1 MMMMILVIREVC
13 RAQEF
18 KQAGQTLHNG
28 VKPFLKSYFDL
39 EASLFLDFP
48 LEIWKKSSVRIQMQF
63 HCLGGCCH

>member
-28 VKPFLKSYFDL
+28 VKPFLKSHFDL

-48 LEIWKKSSVRIQMQF
+48 LARGTASRTEARAR
-63 HCLGGCCH
+63 